1 MAAVKKAS
9 VKAAEVMEETA
20 KAPEAVQEAAE
31 EKKEPAKKPGRK
43 PAVKK
48 ETAKEPAAK
57 KETTAKKEAAKK
69 AADELKASV
78 YIQFDGGEASV
89 ETLVSAAKQ
98 AYVALGHKEEEIKTL
113 DVYVKPQEHAAYYAV
128 NGEGSE
134 EFRIEY

>member
-31 EKKEPAKKPGRK
+31 EKKEPA
-43 PAVKK
+43 VKK

-57 KETTAKKEAAKK
+57 KETAAKKEAAKK

>member
-1 MAAVKKAS
+1 MAGVKKTP
-9 VKAAEVMEETA
+9 VKAEEVMEETA
-20 KAPEAVQEAAE
+20 KAPEAAE

-43 PAVKK
+43 TAVKK
-48 ETAKEPAAK
+48 ETTKEPASKKEPAAK
-57 KETTAKKEAAKK
+57 KK
-69 AADELKASV
+69 AAEEPKASV

-89 ETLVSAAKQ
+89 DTLVSAAKQ
-98 AYVALGHKEEEIKTL
+98 AYAALGHKEEEIKTL